1 MRQQGWRHLLSLK
14 HLLLQASSNASC
26 MPEQMSV
33 LNTEAAVAPT
43 KSWRSLLQEL
53 QSAEEALPLCRSF
66 GLVAPRHF
74 GSARPNSSGK
84 AASKTNFEEPDEK
97 LESDKK
103 GRRVNRAVT
112 DRFVRVVTEE
122 GHQVMTR
129 QAALEYAQQSG
140 LDLVE
145 VDSRANPIVCKLM
158 DYKKEKYL
166 EKRRDQERRKQQVD
180 KRRLNDLKEVRF
192 GTKIEQKDLEMK
204 AENASRLLQ
213 RGHKVKLQGSV
224 PEDGT
229 VDPKFSEL
237 LHKMINLL
245 QHISKVESEPR
256 FASHRAW
263 VMLKPSSPGVTV
275 ISSDPHTTPL
285 SLVNSS
291 QGSASDGGSV
301 GC

>member
-1 MRQQGWRHLLSLK
+1 
-14 HLLLQASSNASC
+14 
-26 MPEQMSV
+26 
-33 LNTEAAVAPT
+33 
-43 KSWRSLLQEL
+43 
-53 QSAEEALPLCRSF
+53 
-66 GLVAPRHF
+66 
-74 GSARPNSSGK
+74 
-84 AASKTNFEEPDEK
+84 
-97 LESDKK
+97 
-103 GRRVNRAVT
+103 
-112 DRFVRVVTEE
+112 
-122 GHQVMTR
+122 MTR

-213 RGHKVKLQGSV
+213 RGHKVKCVVQLQGSV